1 MSFIGLATGVA
12 LFTAVVFLPQY
23 LQTGLH
29 LSPTA
34 SAWHLLPLMAGITVA
49 AVACGKLLRAQ
60 TSAAT
65 LTRVA
70 CLLMLLSFGL
80 LVAALRWLPGA
91 PLALSASLLPLG
103 LGLGL
108 MFPIIT
114 VVAQRVSPAQHL
126 GIATAAPVML
136 RSLGGAAGVALLAV
150 LLTRQMNVSDAHTH
164 TAGAALATSLQPVF
178 ACAAGGV
185 LLALLTS
192 WWLPH
197 GPAAKPMH
205 TSS

>member
-1 MSFIGLATGVA
+1 VCFIGLATGVA
-12 LFTAVVFLPQY
+12 LYAAVVFLPQY

-49 AVACGKLLRAQ
+49 AVASGKLLRAQ
-60 TSAAT
+60 APAAG
-65 LTRVA
+65 LTRLA
-70 CLLMLLSFGL
+70 CLLMLLAFGL
-80 LVAALRWLPGA
+80 LVAALRWLPET

-108 MFPIIT
+108 LFPIIT
-114 VVAQRVSPAQHL
+114 VVAQRASPAQHL

-136 RSLGGAAGVALLAV
+136 RSLGGAAGVALLAA
-150 LLTRQMNVSDAHTH
+150 LLTRLMGVAVASSHAVGT
-164 TAGAALATSLQPVF
+164 ALATSLQPVF

-192 WWLPH
+192 WWLPRSQ
-197 GPAAKPMH
+197 A
-205 TSS
+205 